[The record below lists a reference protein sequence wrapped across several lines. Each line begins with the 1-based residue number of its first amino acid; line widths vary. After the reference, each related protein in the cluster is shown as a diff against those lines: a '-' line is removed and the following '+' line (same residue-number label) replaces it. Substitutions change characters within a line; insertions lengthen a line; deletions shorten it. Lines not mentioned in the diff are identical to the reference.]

1 MIKMP
6 PRHSVADQI
15 AIAAGK
21 CLRSACERHFEF
33 VPLSKVANVISGGT
47 PSTAEPALWDGD
59 IVWVTPKDLGRPRNI
74 EIDSSERRITR
85 AACESSSATL
95 LPVGTV
101 LLSSRAPIGHVGI
114 AAVPLCTNQGFKN
127 LICSKSLNNRFLFH
141 LLRASIEDLQAL
153 GRGNTFKEIPAKVVK
168 EFAIPLPPLDVQSL
182 VARFLDQLYFRLEGN
197 PAELPQLPAPLSEQR
212 RIVARI
218 EELATKIE
226 EARDLRRQTANEA
239 EALLSSGLRHLLMP
253 TDGWQLKPISDCS
266 TMSTGTTP
274 PSHME
279 DYYQGDLQWY
289 TPGDLKFSKTLGRSS
304 RTVSDRA
311 VAEGKVRVFEPG
323 TVLLVAIGA
332 SLGKV
337 GLAYDRCSS
346 NQQIT
351 GVKFSSDILP
361 EYGFWWMRRLYSDL
375 RAAAPQATL
384 PIINQR
390 RIGQFE
396 IAIPPLR
403 QQWRIVAHLDDLQT
417 KVDALKR
424 LQDETAAEL
433 DAMLPSI
440 LDKAFKGEL

>member
-1 MIKMP
+1 MYRWPTIRLGDVLELKIDAVP
-6 PRHSVADQI
+6 IDPAESYKI
-15 AIAAGK
+15 AGVYSFGRGLLAREPLLGSETTYKVFHRLHEGDFVMSQLKAWEGALARVPGAFDGWFLSPQFPTFRPVEGK
-21 CLRSACERHFEF
+21 LDISYFDWYCKQLKVWESLRSSARGMGARRDSVSAQTF
-33 VPLSKVANVISGGT
+33 LSM
-47 PSTAEPALWDGD
+47 
-59 IVWVTPKDLGRPRNI
+59 
-74 EIDSSERRITR
+74 
-85 AACESSSATL
+85 L
-95 LPVGTV
+95 L
-101 LLSSRAPIGHVGI
+101 
-114 AAVPLCTNQGFKN
+114 
-127 LICSKSLNNRFLFH
+127 
-141 LLRASIEDLQAL
+141 
-153 GRGNTFKEIPAKVVK
+153 
-168 EFAIPLPPLDVQSL
+168 PLPPL
-182 VARFLDQLYFRLEGN
+182 E
-197 PAELPQLPAPLSEQR
+197 EQR

-218 EELATKIE
+218 EELTAKIE
-226 EARDLRRQTANEA
+226 EARGLRRQTANEV
-239 EALLSSGLRHLLMP
+239 EALLSSCLRHLLMP
-253 TDGWQLKPISDCS
+253 TDGWQIKLISDCS

-274 PSHME
+274 PSHMK
-279 DYYQGDLQWY
+279 DYYEGDLQWY

-311 VAEGKVRVFEPG
+311 VAEGKVRVFQPG
-323 TVLLVAIGA
+323 TVLFVAIGA

-403 QQWRIVAHLDDLQT
+403 EQRRIVAHLDDLQT
-417 KVDALKR
+417 KLDALKR
-424 LQDETAAEL
+424 LQAETAAEL

-440 LDKAFKGEL
+440 LDKAFRGSL